1 MVRVE
6 HVMGTVVSLDLRD
19 HGIAA
24 DVVDAVFLWFHE
36 VDRRFSTYRDDSEVN
51 QVNRGIRSTAGCS
64 HELHDVLTLCD
75 QVDQESD
82 GAFDARSLG
91 AGLDPSA
98 VVKGWSV
105 DRAVAILEGAGARNF
120 SLNAGGDV
128 VARGLP
134 ESGRTWRVGIRHP
147 EQADKVAVVINATNC
162 AVATS
167 GAYERGHHIID
178 PRTGRPATG
187 LLSMTVVGPTLALAD
202 AYSTAAYVLG
212 PEGVAWIL
220 RRPGY
225 DAYAITTAQRAVY
238 TPGFARLLTS
248 ATLDSVSQSSA
259 SRSTVAQHGTEGAT
273 PRFEIG
279 RSRTDS
285 G

>member
-19 HGIAA
+19 VGIAA

-36 VDRRFSTYRDDSEVN
+36 VDRQFSTYRDDSEVN
-51 QVNRGIRSTAGCS
+51 QVNRGTRNVVECSTD
-64 HELHDVLTLCD
+64 LHDVLALCK
-75 QVDQESD
+75 QVHLDSS
-82 GAFDARSLG
+82 GAFDAWSLG

-105 DRAVAILEGAGARNF
+105 DRAAAILQDAGARNF

-128 VARGLP
+128 VMRGVP
-134 ESGRTWRVGIRHP
+134 EPGRNWRVGIRHP
-147 EQADKVAVVINATNC
+147 DEPDKVAVVIDVADC

-178 PRTGRPATG
+178 PRTGRPPTA

-202 AYSTAAYVLG
+202 AYSTAAYVMG
-212 PEGVAWIL
+212 REGVAWIFE
-220 RRPGY
+220 RPGY
-225 DAYAITTAQRAVY
+225 DAYAITASQRAVY

-248 ATLDSVSQSSA
+248 ARLDAVSQSSA
-259 SRSTVAQHGTEGAT
+259 
-273 PRFEIG
+273 
-279 RSRTDS
+279 
-285 G
+285 

>member
-19 HGIAA
+19 AGIEA
-24 DVVDAVFLWFHE
+24 DVVDAVFAWFHE

-51 QVNRGIRSTAGCS
+51 RVKSGTRDVVECS
-64 HELHDVLTLCD
+64 HELRDVLTLCD
-75 QVDQESD
+75 RVEVESG
-82 GAFDARSLG
+82 GAFDAWGLG

-105 DRAVAILEGAGARNF
+105 DHAVAILEDAGARNF
-120 SLNAGGDV
+120 SVSAGGDV
-128 VARGLP
+128 VARGVPLP
-134 ESGRTWRVGIRHP
+134 GRTWRVGIRHP
-147 EQADKVAVVINATNC
+147 DEADKVAVVIAASNC

-178 PRTGRPATG
+178 PRTTRPATG

-202 AYSTAAYVLG
+202 AYSTAAYVMG
-212 PEGVAWIL
+212 GEGVAWIL
-220 RRPGY
+220 TRPGY
-225 DAYAITTAQRAVY
+225 DAYAITADHRAVY

-248 ATLDSVSQSSA
+248 VRLDAVSQPSA
-259 SRSTVAQHGTEGAT
+259 
-273 PRFEIG
+273 
-279 RSRTDS
+279 
-285 G
+285 